1 MNLQTE
7 QVIMEAPLGA
17 DTGPHSLE
25 QEARGDPPGIIQC
38 WSPAASLHILC
49 PSLGFK
55 TWDIKILETIQRA
68 TEIIKGLEIIAEAW
82 KYI

>member
-1 MNLQTE
+1 
-7 QVIMEAPLGA
+7 MEAPLGA

-55 TWDIKILETIQRA
+55 T
-68 TEIIKGLEIIAEAW
+68 
-82 KYI
+82 